1 MIHIVDYGAGN
12 LFSVKNALDYLQIEN
27 KITAD
32 PADLKDADGIILP
45 GVGAFRDAMTMLNKS
60 GFTEAIK
67 EQAAAGKPLLGIC
80 LGMQMLFEKGYEFGE
95 SEGLGLIPGC
105 VQLIDGGGL
114 KIPHMGWNDLTVLHD
129 CALSS
134 DVTDGDY
141 VYFVHSYY
149 LEAEEDGV
157 WYYPALL
164 AMSFNLDSGD
174 EFSMEFANAT
184 RLDDWGY
191 TYADL
196 IASASSTSRQVSANW
211 QNLTSY
217 TKDRDEIASII
228 QDPLDATRRAAYANM
243 TNQEFVRV
251 ELPEIKLTESVDK
264 NVLAQVDQQ
273 YILVKQNW
281 NNGGEKD
288 YLKTQVL
295 LLD

>member
-32 PADLKDADGIILP
+32 PADLKEADGIILP

-134 DVTDGDY
+134 DVNDGDY
-141 VYFVHSYY
+141 VYFVHSYR
-149 LEAEEDGV
+149 AET
-157 WYYPALL
+157 
-164 AMSFNLDSGD
+164 S
-174 EFSMEFANAT
+174 
-184 RLDDWGY
+184 DDY
-191 TYADL
+191 
-196 IASASSTSRQVSANW
+196 ISC
-211 QNLTSY
+211 
-217 TKDRDEIASII
+217 
-228 QDPLDATRRAAYANM
+228 DATYNEKIPGLVFRNNVYGA
-243 TNQEFVRV
+243 QFH
-251 ELPEIKLTESVDK
+251 PEKSGQVGMQILKNFAKLVTK
-264 NVLAQVDQQ
+264 
-273 YILVKQNW
+273 
-281 NNGGEKD
+281 
-288 YLKTQVL
+288 
-295 LLD
+295 